1 MFATHPSAAKVE
13 HLLLPGHRKEPVSLL
28 YEIASTAV
36 QFWYLL
42 VTGIVVVAVF
52 VQRGSQRFDDLVVT
66 GLSCLERELDSF
78 PDVLYSNLHPNWS
91 VFRKRFQHTLRSACP
106 GITPE
111 ALVYVLEQFDTC
123 YEYDDGVYSKFDSLG
138 ENRQGSDSAFVPLV
152 APFEQHHFKT
162 VESRRRRRR
171 ILRFAVGGIAYM
183 LAVTLVIGFLV
194 FTRGQGW

>member
-1 MFATHPSAAKVE
+1 
-13 HLLLPGHRKEPVSLL
+13 VSLL

-36 QFWYLL
+36 QFWYLV

-52 VQRGSQRFDDLVVT
+52 VQRGSQRFDDLVVA
-66 GLSCLERELDSF
+66 GLSCLEREMDSF

-111 ALVYVLEQFDTC
+111 ALAYVLEQFDTC
-123 YEYDDGVYSKFDSLG
+123 YEYDDGVYSKFDSLD
-138 ENRQGSDSAFVPLV
+138 ESPQGPDGAFVPLV
-152 APFEQHHFKT
+152 APFEQRHFKT
-162 VESRRRRRR
+162 VESRRRRRQV
-171 ILRFAVGGIAYM
+171 LRFAVGGITYL